1 MSGNIRIES
10 CTRTRTQG
18 KTYIYYDARVVS
30 CRQTRG
36 KGSPRGRRGRL
47 SYPRRP
53 INGEIQCFF
62 VDNARRVTRPRVSC
76 FFFFFFPLPRPRS
89 LTPTWLAIMAA
100 RVERDV
106 ARCGRPVPGGL
117 GAPTNPPLVSLSRV
131 GGRGA
136 MPNTGIVSVYII
148 VLVLRCVIQQ
158 FRSSPLSR
166 SYDNSRRKAR
176 HFFVSERSKMPG
188 AA

>member
-76 FFFFFFPLPRPRS
+76 FFFFFPPSPPALSHPHLAGDHGRASGARRRAMRAARPRRPRRTHEPPVGVPIARRGARS
-89 LTPTWLAIMAA
+89 HAKHGHRLRLYYCLGLAMCNTA
-100 RVERDV
+100 
-106 ARCGRPVPGGL
+106 VPKF
-117 GAPTNPPLVSLSRV
+117 PPL
-131 GGRGA
+131 
-136 MPNTGIVSVYII
+136 
-148 VLVLRCVIQQ
+148 
-158 FRSSPLSR
+158 
-166 SYDNSRRKAR
+166 
-176 HFFVSERSKMPG
+176 SEL
-188 AA
+188 